1 MSGLTPPVVILARPQ
16 LGENIGAAARAMKN
30 CGLTDLRLVAPRD
43 GWPNPAA
50 LPMAAAGKDI
60 IESAEVYNTLGD
72 ALHDVTFLVATSARP
87 RDMAKSVLDPRTAA
101 PLLVRHHEEVK
112 DAGSYA
118 GLLFGAERSGLDNN
132 ELALADVI
140 VQADLNPEATS
151 LNLSQAVFLM
161 AWEWRVAALQHSA
174 ARQVISKGA
183 GLRKTAYPKIPADTA
198 IIPATGAA
206 RDFFFTRLETILDK
220 RQFFGSPEMAPVVK
234 RNLRTYFTRGTP
246 TEQELNTLHGI
257 LTLFEQGKGL
267 G

>member
-1 MSGLTPPVVILARPQ
+1 MGALTPPVVILARPQ

-30 CGLTDLRLVAPRD
+30 CGLTDLRLVDPRD

-60 IESAEVYNTLGD
+60 IESAKVYKTLGD

-87 RDMAKSVLDPRTAA
+87 RDMAKPVSDPRSVA
-101 PLLVRHHEEVK
+101 PLLVGHHEQFTYS
-112 DAGSYA
+112 GRYA
-118 GLLFGAERSGLDNN
+118 GLLFGAERSGLDND
-132 ELALADVI
+132 ELALADII

-151 LNLSQAVFLM
+151 LNLAQAVFLM
-161 AWEWRVAALQHSA
+161 AWEWRVAALHHIA
-174 ARQVISKGA
+174 AAKPVETVSSK
-183 GLRKTAYPKIPADTA
+183 TMSPKMPTDSE

-206 RDFFFTRLETILDK
+206 RDFFFTRLEKILDE
-220 RQFFGSPEMAPVVK
+220 RHFFGSPEMAPVVK
-234 RNLRTYFTRGTP
+234 RNLRAYFTRGTP